1 MSEFTVVAGLALH
14 ELWISFRLLATI
26 AAVAAAGLVAAAV
39 RITQPLAPPLPW
51 FAAGLGLAA
60 AFVAALAA
68 WSFSAE
74 RRRGAAAW
82 LVSRSVPRGAILI
95 GWFIALAIPLAVSFV
110 PVGALG
116 WLTLPALDLGSYVAA
131 LGAAFADALAAL
143 CGGLLLGTLLPRA
156 PATILALLLVAG
168 VGALSMAG
176 VAGGVPLPGD
186 GIRLL
191 GELPSRERPVA
202 DALSAAGTSL
212 IAAALLT
219 AVARLAVERSEL

>member
-1 MSEFTVVAGLALH
+1 MNEFGVVAALALH

-26 AAVAAAGLVAAAV
+26 VAVAAAGLVAAVV
-39 RITQPLAPPLPW
+39 RIAQPLAPPLPW
-51 FAAGLGLAA
+51 FAAGIVVAA
-60 AFVAALAA
+60 LFVAALAA
-68 WSFSAE
+68 WSFSTE

-82 LVSRSVPRGAILI
+82 LVSRSVPRGAVLI
-95 GWFIALAIPLAVSFV
+95 GWLMALAVPLAASLV

-131 LGAAFADALAAL
+131 LGAAFTDLLAAL
-143 CGGLLLGTLLPRA
+143 CAGLVVGTLLPRV
-156 PATILALLLVAG
+156 PAAIVALLVVAG
-168 VGALSMAG
+168 VGALTVAG
-176 VAGGVPLPGD
+176 VAGGLPLPGD

-202 DALSAAGTSL
+202 DALNAAGTSL
-212 IAAALLT
+212 IVAALLT